1 MGIPGPGQP
10 LETSHSTFSDDLLS
24 IELCGPDKQNL
35 SIIDIPGI
43 FRTPTEGVTTVH
55 DMALVRRIMNRHIK
69 DERTIIL
76 AVIPSNTDIATQEI
90 LSIAKELDPN
100 GLRTLGVL
108 TKPDLVDKG
117 GEENVM
123 SLVEGKRNQLRLGYC
138 IVRNRGQS
146 ELSSDANTRYRK
158 EKDFFLTE
166 PWSRLDSD
174 RVGTPA
180 LQRRLQEL
188 LVSITRRE
196 FPKVQAQIV
205 QQLSSCR
212 KRLDSLGADRESTD
226 QQRRFLL
233 DTSQKFQDVTN
244 CALDAYYS
252 RYTVFGR
259 IPELRLATLAVER
272 MDRYAKDMKAFG
284 HTVNFD
290 SGAQEVATIES
301 EAQEV
306 VMIKPRLASGTP
318 SSNGSEADAEDP
330 NLKYPELSDL
340 ISTNGVVPA
349 PSSRSISIMKWIREE
364 YRKARGFGLATIGPS
379 ILPTIWQEQSKNW
392 EGLTLTYMADIV
404 FFVHDFIHEA
414 LAHVCPDEGVRLGLW
429 PVLQERLVDRYRAA
443 IEHVRFIIRV
453 ERSGTLLTTNH
464 YFNENLQQ
472 CNTNRLEK
480 LLEKHAEIKHN
491 SNGWAQPDKVV
502 KLKQIRQ
509 LMAIDNTEHTI
520 QDIHDRL
527 DSYYKVAISRFV
539 DTVCMQGSDFHLLTG
554 VDSPLRIFGTAF
566 VSELSPVE
574 LDLIAGED
582 VSVKQLR
589 NNLKNEI
596 AALEKGMKLLR
607 A

>member
-10 LETSHSTFSDDLLS
+10 LETNQSTFSDDLLS

-43 FRTPTEGVTTVH
+43 FRTPTEGVTTVN

-90 LSIAKELDPN
+90 LSIAKELDPK

-108 TKPDLVDKG
+108 TKPDLIDKG

-123 SLVEGKRNQLRLGYC
+123 ILVEGKRNPLHLGYC

-146 ELSSDANTRYRK
+146 ELSSDAVTRHRK
-158 EKDFFLTE
+158 EKDFFSTE
-166 PWSRLDSD
+166 PWSRLDRD

-205 QQLSSCR
+205 QRLSSCR
-212 KRLDSLGADRESTD
+212 KRLEGLGADRESTD

-233 DTSQKFQDVTN
+233 EISQKFQDITN

-252 RYTVFGR
+252 RHTIFGS

-272 MDRYAKDMKAFG
+272 MDRYAKDIETLG

-290 SGAQEVATIES
+290 SEAKEEVTTIECHLVS
-301 EAQEV
+301 
-306 VMIKPRLASGTP
+306 STP
-318 SSNGSEADAEDP
+318 SSNRSEADAENPDFE
-330 NLKYPELSDL
+330 YSELSDL
-340 ISTNGVVPA
+340 VLTEGVA
-349 PSSRSISIMKWIREE
+349 PEPSDRSIMEWIGEE

-392 EGLTLTYMADIV
+392 EVLTMAYIADIV
-404 FFVHDFIHEA
+404 FFVHDFTCKA
-414 LAHVCPDEGVRLGLW
+414 LAHVCPDEGVRSGLW
-429 PVLQERLVDRYRAA
+429 SVLQEQLVDRYRAA
-443 IEHVRFIIRV
+443 VDHVRFIIRV
-453 ERSGTLLTTNH
+453 ERFGTPLTTNH
-464 YFNENLQQ
+464 YFNENLQK
-472 CNTNRLEK
+472 CKTRRLEK
-480 LLEKHAEIKHN
+480 LLGEHTEA
-491 SNGWAQPDKVV
+491 SYDGYSSQPSKVV
-502 KLKQIRQ
+502 RLDQIKQS
-509 LMAIDNTEHTI
+509 MAMGNTEYTI
-520 QDIHDRL
+520 QDIHDIL
-527 DSYYKVAISRFV
+527 ESYYKVARKRFV
-539 DTVCMQGSDFHLLTG
+539 DTVCMQGSDFHLLAGPT
-554 VDSPLRIFGTAF
+554 SPLRIFGTVF
-566 VSELSPVE
+566 VSELSPTQ

-582 VSVKQLR
+582 ISTKQLR
-589 NNLKNEI
+589 KNLKNEI
-596 AALEKGMKLLR
+596 TALEKGKKLLR